1 MSDRTPSGKAHPS
14 AVSHI
19 DTMPQAIVAHARDL
33 EAGDS
38 ILPHSHEKAQFI
50 YASQGVMTV
59 TTDRGAFFVP
69 PQFAVW
75 MPAGVVHRIHARG
88 PVAMRTLYV
97 RRDAILGL
105 PDDVC
110 VLEVSRLL
118 RELVLTAVSNSEAYT
133 PDGPEDRLMQVVLD
147 QLREQRTAPLALAMP
162 QDKRIRKVAE
172 AMLSDPADD
181 RGLEDWSRFAGTSPR
196 TLARL
201 FQSGTGMTF
210 RAWRRQ
216 QLRLQR
222 ALEMLTEGQAVTS
235 VALDLGYDSPSAF
248 IAMFRRALG
257 ASPTRYLPQTRN

>member
-1 MSDRTPSGKAHPS
+1 MSDRTPSGEAHPS

-19 DTMPQAIVAHARDL
+19 DTMPQAVIAHARDL

-38 ILPHSHEKAQFI
+38 ILPHSHAKAQFI

-59 TTDRGAFFVP
+59 TTDSGAFFVP

-97 RRDAILGL
+97 RRDAIVGL

-118 RELVLTAVSNSEAYT
+118 RELVLTAVSYSEAYA

-147 QLREQRTAPLALAMP
+147 QLRQQRTAPLALAMP

-181 RGLEDWSRFAGTSPR
+181 RGLEDWSRFAGASPR

-201 FQSGTGMTF
+201 FQSETGMTF
-210 RAWRRQ
+210 RAWRQ

-257 ASPTRYLPQTRN
+257 ASPTRYLPQTEN

>member
-19 DTMPQAIVAHARDL
+19 DTMPQAVVAHARDL

-210 RAWRRQ
+210 RAWRQ

>member
-210 RAWRRQ
+210 RAWRQ